1 MNIKFLNMANSQL
14 PDSLL
19 NGALALG
26 EIRHLRE
33 LEDLNDEYLKDV
45 QIVLATG
52 GSQLSSELLDNMPNL
67 KLVACCSVGYDK
79 IDVLDLKRRGI
90 HCTHTPD
97 VLNDDVADLAIAMLL
112 NVSRSLIDAQKYI
125 ELGNFGKYS
134 FPLSTAVRGL
144 KVGVAGMGRIGKEI
158 AARLV
163 AFKTEIAYTALNK
176 KDDLPYTYFDNI
188 KDLATWADV
197 LILAMP
203 ACKENYHIVDNEILH
218 ELKDGIIINIARG
231 SLIDTEALIEALQSG
246 LIKGAGLDVF
256 EHEPHVPSD
265 LIAVDNVVLSPHIG
279 SATVKT
285 RTAMGNLALANIKAF
300 LEGKELITE
309 VLETK

>member
-1 MNIKFLNMANSQL
+1 MNIKFLNMANSNL
-14 PDSLL
+14 PSSLID
-19 NGALALG
+19 GIQDLG
-26 EIRHLRE
+26 EIRHLRD
-33 LEDLNDEYLKDV
+33 LEDLNDEYLQDV

-79 IDVLDLKRRGI
+79 IDVQDLKKRGI

-97 VLNDDVADLAIAMLL
+97 VLNDDVADLAIALLL
-112 NVSRSLIDAQKYI
+112 NVSRSLVDAQKYI
-125 ELGNFGKYS
+125 ELGNFGKYE
-134 FPLSTAVRGL
+134 FPLTTALRDL

-163 AFKTEIAYTALNK
+163 AFKTKIAYTAHHK

-188 KDLATWADV
+188 KDLATWSDA

-203 ACKENYHIVDNEILH
+203 ACKENFHIVNKDILD

-246 LIKGAGLDVF
+246 HIKGAGLDVF
-256 EHEPHVPSD
+256 EHEPYVPSD
-265 LIAVDNVVLSPHIG
+265 LIAVFNVVLTPHIG
-279 SATVKT
+279 SATHKT
-285 RTAMGNLALANIKAF
+285 RTAMGNLVLANIKAF
-300 LEGKELITE
+300 LNGKDLLTE